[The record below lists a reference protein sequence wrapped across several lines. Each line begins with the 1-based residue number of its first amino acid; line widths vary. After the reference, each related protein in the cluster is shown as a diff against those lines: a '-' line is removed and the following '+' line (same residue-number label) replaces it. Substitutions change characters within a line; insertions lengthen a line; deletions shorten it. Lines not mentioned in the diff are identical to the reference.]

1 MGNGHEN
8 IDELIA
14 MNDSEGGDY
23 YELGSMKEVAKNPF
37 PMAMGASP
45 LFEIM
50 TKMGEPRYI
59 TQAFSGLPTEE
70 RYGWA
75 QDMARMRLEKDI
87 SDTLTTMQA
96 QKLLNTSREASNVPS
111 ITERLSGFVKDLF
124 SK

>member
-1 MGNGHEN
+1 MAGYGHEN
-8 IDELIA
+8 IDALIK
-14 MNDSEGGDY
+14 MNDSEGVDY
-23 YELGSMKEVAKNPF
+23 YDLSTLKMIDKGEDKWAT
-37 PMAMGASP
+37 GANP
-45 LFEIM
+45 LFQIL

-59 TQAFSGLPTEE
+59 SQGFGGLPTEE

-96 QKLLNTSREASNVPS
+96 QKLLNASNAPS
-111 ITERLSGFVKDLF
+111 ISERLSGFVKDLF